1 MQIYQTES
9 LKNAGLNMLANNK
22 QSSSDKLFLNFC
34 LGYNKYNFSGLQ
46 LKKPEIISIL
56 KHKNDI
62 TSNSQIL
69 NGKFKI

>member
-9 LKNAGLNMLANNK
+9 LKSAGLNMLANNK
-22 QSSSDKLFLNFC
+22 QSSGNLLFLFLC
-34 LGYNKYNFSGLQ
+34 LVIVNLSFFLGLQ

-62 TSNSQIL
+62 TSNSQL
-69 NGKFKI
+69 FNGKV